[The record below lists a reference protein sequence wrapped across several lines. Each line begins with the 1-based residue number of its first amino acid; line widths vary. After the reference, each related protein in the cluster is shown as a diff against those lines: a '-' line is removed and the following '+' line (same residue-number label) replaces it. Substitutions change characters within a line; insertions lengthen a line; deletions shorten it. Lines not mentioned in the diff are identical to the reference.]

1 MQITT
6 TKSVST
12 YRSRR
17 TLPESIQ
24 KFAEH
29 YGFRRPDHATCAVA
43 RLVLEETAQSKP
55 RFVLQPMFDR
65 SPVELDRFVRVEEM
79 AYAGSLTKHSDQY
92 RITVN
97 AVHARGRQR
106 FSVAHELGHTFFV
119 PFSPATRYRV
129 PGTAHDSGIEERLCN
144 LFATCVL
151 MPEDCFSN
159 DLSARPLSPESVISL
174 SDTYDVSVQAAA
186 IRTAELA
193 PTPLVTG
200 LVTSLIAGK
209 PSRLIWSASS
219 PPAKRHGSITKVR
232 LDETICDAEGAV
244 ACAVD
249 IHWQDGYRLREV
261 ICRPLGFSGW
271 LFATPVRAA

>member
-1 MQITT
+1 MG
-6 TKSVST
+6 
-12 YRSRR
+12 
-17 TLPESIQ
+17 LPEAIRE
-24 KFAEH
+24 FAERR
-29 YGFRRPDHATCAVA
+29 GFRRPDDATRAIA
-43 RLVLEETAQSKP
+43 RSLVESTGQSGP
-55 RFVLQPMFDR
+55 RFALQPMFDF
-65 SPVELDRFVRVEEM
+65 SEVELDRFVRVEEM
-79 AYAGSLTKHSDQY
+79 AYAGSLTQHADHY
-92 RITVN
+92 RIAVN
-97 AVHARGRQR
+97 AAHARPRQR

-151 MPEDCFSN
+151 MPEDCFYS
-159 DLSARPLSPESVISL
+159 DLSTRPLRPESVISL

-209 PSRLIWSASS
+209 PSRLLWSASS

-232 LDETICDAEGAV
+232 LDETICGAEGAV

-249 IHWQDGYRLREV
+249 IHWQDGYKLREV
-261 ICRPLGFSGW
+261 ICRPLGFNRW